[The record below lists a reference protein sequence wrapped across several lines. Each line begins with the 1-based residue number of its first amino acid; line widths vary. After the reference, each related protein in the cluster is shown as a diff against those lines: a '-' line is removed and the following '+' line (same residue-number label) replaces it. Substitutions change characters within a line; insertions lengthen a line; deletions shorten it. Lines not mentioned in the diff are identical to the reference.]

1 MQDSKVGPKDILFQL
16 LGTVALYWCAFNFG
30 ALLFSYIDLFLPDQL
45 SYGHPLE
52 GLRWALAT
60 LTVIF
65 PVLVWV
71 QRRLRR
77 QAVTIPALQALRSR
91 KWILYITLFLAGV
104 IILGDIVA
112 VLYEFLQGELTI
124 RFLLKIL
131 SVLIISSAVL
141 GLYLWQIKRDIDPKV
156 WPWMEWVAKGVAA
169 LGVLVIVIGFF
180 IIPSPLQERFVR
192 FDERR
197 VQDLQNIQWQVV
209 NFWQQKARLP
219 ATLDELTDSISGY
232 QAPRDSETLAAYEY
246 AVKGELNFE
255 LCAIFSTELKTFLES
270 TMPPQ
275 AAIAPKSLRATP
287 YDTFDIWHHTKGRV
301 CFERVI
307 DKERY
312 KVVK

>member
-141 GLYLWQIKRDIDPKV
+141 GLYLWQIKRDIDPGV
-156 WPWMEWVAKGVAA
+156 AWMEWVAKG
-169 LGVLVIVIGFF
+169 
-180 IIPSPLQERFVR
+180 
-192 FDERR
+192 
-197 VQDLQNIQWQVV
+197 
-209 NFWQQKARLP
+209 
-219 ATLDELTDSISGY
+219 
-232 QAPRDSETLAAYEY
+232 
-246 AVKGELNFE
+246 
-255 LCAIFSTELKTFLES
+255 
-270 TMPPQ
+270 
-275 AAIAPKSLRATP
+275 
-287 YDTFDIWHHTKGRV
+287 
-301 CFERVI
+301 
-307 DKERY
+307 
-312 KVVK
+312 